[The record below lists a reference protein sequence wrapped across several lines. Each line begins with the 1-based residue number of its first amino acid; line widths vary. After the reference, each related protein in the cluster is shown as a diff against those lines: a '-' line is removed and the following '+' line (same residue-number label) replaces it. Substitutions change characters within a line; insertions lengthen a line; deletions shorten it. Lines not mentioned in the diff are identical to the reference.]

1 MSLLKQHFYSLVE
14 LPHRT
19 LTLRYFA
26 MSVVLILASQIAGLK
41 DNLLGITA
49 MVTGVCSLFYTFVH
63 PWKRGGNY
71 AIMAWICAGIIALTF
86 AVVCILSWFGF
97 DKYLSGSVTLYIIFF
112 ICLPGII
119 VGILGAVL
127 YD

>member
-1 MSLLKQHFYSLVE
+1 MSLLKQHFNSLFK

-19 LTLRYFA
+19 LTLRYLV
-26 MSVVLILASQIAGLK
+26 MSVVLILASQIAGIK

-49 MVTGVCSLFYTFVH
+49 MVTGVCFLFYALVH
-63 PWKRGGNY
+63 PWKGGRNY

-86 AVVCILSWFGF
+86 AVVCSLSWLGF
-97 DKYLSGSVTLYIIFF
+97 DKYLNGSVIMYIIFL

-127 YD
+127 ND

>member
-1 MSLLKQHFYSLVE
+1 MSLLKQHFNSLFE

-19 LTLRYFA
+19 LTLRYLA
-26 MSVVLILASQIAGLK
+26 MSVVLILASQIAGIK

-49 MVTGVCSLFYTFVH
+49 MVTGVCFLFYTLVH
-63 PWKRGGNY
+63 PWKGGRNY

-86 AVVCILSWFGF
+86 AVVCSLSWLGF
-97 DKYLSGSVTLYIIFF
+97 DKYLNGSVTMYIIFL

-127 YD
+127 ND

>member
-1 MSLLKQHFYSLVE
+1 MSLLKQHFNSLFE

-19 LTLRYFA
+19 LTLRYFV

-49 MVTGVCSLFYTFVH
+49 MVTGVCSLFYTLVH
-63 PWKRGGNY
+63 PWKGARNY
-71 AIMAWICAGIIALTF
+71 TIMAWICGGILALTF
-86 AVVCILSWFGF
+86 AVVCSLSWLGF
-97 DKYLSGSVTLYIIFF
+97 DKYLSGSVTMYILFVV
-112 ICLPGII
+112 CLSGII

-127 YD
+127 ND